1 MVAALVR
8 SFEGGHR
15 MVRSWCVAVVLVAAA
30 GLLAG
35 CANTITGQARAAGSV
50 SSLGVSGGGG
60 SAGVQP
66 SAVAVS
72 GSCVPATPV
81 SCLMPAPD
89 GSRPYSKEFPA
100 AGMLTSQQF
109 VQAMYSAATDQ
120 ERTYQSDR
128 LSALGLV
135 TIAERNWVAS
145 NTDQAQVLLLV
156 FGSDAAAKARAL
168 GAEQGYQDQSG
179 SESVT
184 LSGLPSAVVAYQKPA
199 IDSYGNVAAAVFG
212 NFGTVELEVFFF
224 SPAKLDQSTLTGWL
238 SQQAALLSHLS

>member
-1 MVAALVR
+1 
-8 SFEGGHR
+8 
-15 MVRSWCVAVVLVAAA
+15 MVRSWCAVVVLVVAA

-35 CANTITGQARAAGSV
+35 CANTITGQARAADSV
-50 SSLGVSGGGG
+50 SALGASGGGG
-60 SAGVQP
+60 IRP
-66 SAVAVS
+66 SAAAVA

-89 GSRPYSKEFPA
+89 GSRPYAKDFPA
-100 AGMLTSQQF
+100 AGTLTSQQF

-120 ERTYQSDR
+120 ERTYQVNR

-145 NTDQAQVLLLV
+145 DTDQAQVLLLV

-179 SESVT
+179 SEGVI
-184 LSGLPSAVVAYQKPA
+184 LARLPSTVVAYQKPA

-212 NFGTVELEVFFF
+212 YFGTVELEVFFF
-224 SPAKLDQSTLTGWL
+224 SPAKLDQSTLTGWV